1 MQNANF
7 NIKIHISKNRV
18 LRVAM
23 DGRRSDT
30 FYLKNNVGIID
41 YTARTSLALRCKLSK
56 SSLSLPLNQQT
67 LSSTEGYSLKR
78 RRIACKVAATRFPSN
93 RIFA

>member
-1 MQNANF
+1 ML
-7 NIKIHISKNRV
+7 ISTLKSIFLRYRV

-30 FYLKNNVGIID
+30 FYLKNNVSIIH

-56 SSLSLPLNQQT
+56 S
-67 LSSTEGYSLKR
+67 
-78 RRIACKVAATRFPSN
+78 
-93 RIFA
+93 